1 MNANLLHLLLAIVFT
16 ATITGIHAYRTG
28 DLDRP
33 VDESDANEGI
43 NDFDSEYDEEN
54 RESNE
59 IIYNDSRDTMDISS
73 EYDIEQLCSLTDSL
87 EQFYEGNCMGN
98 TNQFVNEDDVNSAFG
113 EMSFDNHPGEN
124 EVIENH
130 DNVPDDT
137 VDISTD
143 LDVHIQDMCT
153 VIYNFFHFQIQ
164 QCSRNSSQ
172 FVNEDDVNS
181 AFGEMYDNVP
191 DDTVDISTGQEWFD
205 SIHSRILFLF

>member
-1 MNANLLHLLLAIVFT
+1 MRVNGIYVVTTFEQSFPANDLA
-16 ATITGIHAYRTG
+16 
-28 DLDRP
+28 
-33 VDESDANEGI
+33 VDESDTNAGM
-43 NDFDSEYDEEN
+43 NDFDAEHNEGN

-59 IIYNDSRDTMDISS
+59 INYNDPRDTMDISS
-73 EYDIEQLCSLTDSL
+73 EYDIEQLCSITDSL
-87 EQFYEGNCMGN
+87 VKYYEGNCMRN
-98 TNQFVNEDDVNSAFG
+98 TSQFVNEDDVNSAFG

-130 DNVPDDT
+130 DNVPVNT

-143 LDVHIQDMCT
+143 LDVHIQHMCT

-164 QCSRNSSQ
+164 QCLRKPSQ

-191 DDTVDISTGQEWFD
+191 VNTVDISTVIGNAPGFQLSDKYGDRRFKN
-205 SIHSRILFLF
+205 RN